1 MSDFI
6 IRENSVRLL
15 KIISKRDYISPLF
28 LSESL
33 EVSVRTIHNYMKQ
46 VNQDLKGIAKIEN
59 VKGKGYR
66 LTISEK
72 QEFERLLENVEQ
84 NKVPMDSSKRRIAS
98 IINLLIN
105 GEKDYTLDE
114 MAFELN
120 LGRTTLVT
128 ELKKASLSLATYNLK
143 IVGKPNKGMQLHY
156 QEMDLRFFII
166 ENIFNGLYGSYPLD
180 HDVVEKIVHV
190 TNQYD
195 LESNTKNK
203 ILAFVV
209 VMLDR
214 LSKNHPLRDIKKN
227 YLKRIHQHDLSIA
240 QEISSIIESSLPI
253 KITKEEVFFISIP
266 IAGRRT
272 PTNDRTMTEMQITEE
287 INSLLNKILEQIGF
301 KQEVIKQNETFFID
315 LQYHLTFMLNRLMF
329 GLRIN
334 NPMLK
339 DVRDR
344 FPVAFKMAKIAGQ
357 VITQE
362 YSIAVSDE
370 ELAYLAF
377 YFEVFISQ
385 NDFKEKRFKKAA
397 VVCGTGRGTARIIK
411 SQLEKVLHPDT
422 QLDVLSEIGLTKEQL
437 NSYDLIFTTVH
448 LPMEVNKQI
457 IEINEIFDAH
467 HLKKKVEEIA
477 YMQSFKLETTDEAN
491 SLLYHLITED
501 KFFVLDSS
509 NSYEANLEY
518 MVEELIK
525 RRYLDKGFTK
535 RLQARSA
542 KGSMVFD
549 QFIALPHTLNNDSG
563 QLQIALGVFQKQVKA
578 DNKEVKLIFLL
589 GLPNLETEIEDY
601 EQQLVHVYD
610 EIVRISNDRQLV
622 EKLSQSTNYEQANLL
637 LKHVSR
643 FNV

>member
-448 LPMEVNKQI
+448 LPMEVNKPI

>member
-448 LPMEVNKQI
+448 LPMEVNKPI

-477 YMQSFKLETTDEAN
+477 YMQSFKLETTAEAN

-525 RRYLDKGFTK
+525 SRYLDKGFTK

>member
-15 KIISKRDYISPLF
+15 KIISKRDYTPPLF

-33 EVSVRTIHNYMKQ
+33 EVSMRTIQNYMKQ

-66 LTISEK
+66 LIIQEK
-72 QEFERLLENVEQ
+72 QEFERLLEKIQQ
-84 NKVPMDSSKRRIAS
+84 NKIPVDSSKRRIAS

-105 GEKDYTLDE
+105 GEKNYTLDE

-143 IVGKPNKGMQLHY
+143 ISGKPNKGMQLHY

-166 ENIFNGLYGSYPLD
+166 ENIFDDLYGSYPLD
-180 HDVVEKIVHV
+180 HDVVENIIHV
-190 TNQYD
+190 TDRYD
-195 LESNTKNK
+195 LESSTKNK
-203 ILAFVV
+203 VIAFVV

-214 LSKNHPLRDIKKN
+214 LTKNHALKDIGKN

-240 QEISSIIESSLPI
+240 KEISSIIESSLPI
-253 KITKEEVFFISIP
+253 KITEEEMFFISIP

-272 PTNDRTMTEMQITEE
+272 PTNNRTMNEMQITEE
-287 INSLLNKILEQIGF
+287 VNSLLNKILEQIGF

-339 DVRDR
+339 DVKNR

-362 YSIAVSDE
+362 YSIAISDD

-397 VVCGTGRGTARIIK
+397 VVCGTGRGTARIIR

-422 QLDVLSEIGLTKEQL
+422 QLDVLSEIGLTNEQVS
-437 NSYDLIFTTVH
+437 SYDLIFTTVC
-448 LPMEVNKQI
+448 LPMKVKKPTI
-457 IEINEIFDAH
+457 KINEIFDAH

-477 YMQSFKLETTDEAN
+477 YMQSFNLETTDEAN
-491 SLLYHLITED
+491 SLLYHLITGD

-509 NSYEANLEY
+509 KSYEANLKY
-518 MVEELIK
+518 MVEALI
-525 RRYLDKGFTK
+525 RRGYLDEGFAE
-535 RLQARSA
+535 RLQARSE

-549 QFIALPHTLNNDSG
+549 QFIALPHTLNNDSN

-589 GLPNLETEIEDY
+589 GLPNLETEVEDY

-610 EIVRISNDRQLV
+610 EIVRISNNRQLV
-622 EKLSQSTNYEQANLL
+622 NRLSQSTNYEQANLL

-643 FNV
+643 FNE